1 MKDYRK
7 EIAVYIDHEVETLR
21 ALDKDAI
28 NDALNLLLETM
39 CIAFLG
45 TVVGAVI
52 SVPFAFLTAQNLVP
66 KPIAFIGR
74 LIVMAVRTIPSFI
87 YGLMFISVTGP
98 GPAPPGVFDL
108 LHFGHF
114 ELFRRIRELVGENG
128 KVYVMLQIDEM
139 IAKYKPGCKSVY
151 DFTTRQKMIETLRT
165 VDKAMPYDVVG
176 VDAVKD
182 IGFDILVVGP
192 EHTNERFQRLFKWCA
207 ENGKEVI
214 TLPRTEGISTTK
226 LKALIKDM

>member
-1 MKDYRK
+1 MSNYTG
-7 EIAVYIDHEVETLR
+7 ET
-21 ALDKDAI
+21 AI
-28 NDALNLLLETM
+28 T
-39 CIAFLG
+39 F
-45 TVVGAVI
+45 
-52 SVPFAFLTAQNLVP
+52 
-66 KPIAFIGR
+66 
-74 LIVMAVRTIPSFI
+74 
-87 YGLMFISVTGP
+87 
-98 GPAPPGVFDL
+98 GVFDL

-165 VDKAMPYDVVG
+165 VDKAIPYDVVG
-176 VDAVKD
+176 VEAVKD
-182 IGFDILVVGP
+182 IGFDVLVVGP

-207 ENGKEVI
+207 ENGKEVV

-226 LKALIKDM
+226 LKEIIKDL